1 MQDRSAATAEENR
14 PPSPASGLLLKLDA
28 APTHIDDASPPMSTH
43 QQALTIAADHPSLAG
58 HFPGNPVVPGVVVLD
73 HVLDA
78 VEAWLGELPAELR
91 LPQVKFMQPL
101 LPDQAAEIELRRDG
115 SRLRFAV
122 RRDGALIASGELEL
136 AA

>member
-1 MQDRSAATAEENR
+1 MPD
-14 PPSPASGLLLKLDA
+14 
-28 APTHIDDASPPMSTH
+28 THL
-43 QQALTIAADHPSLAG
+43 QALIIPADHPSLAG

-78 VEAWLGELPAELR
+78 VEAWLGELPGELR
-91 LPQVKFMQPL
+91 LPQVKFLQPL
-101 LPDQAAEIELRRDG
+101 LPGQAAEISLQRHG

-122 RRDGALIASGELEL
+122 SRDGGLIASGELE